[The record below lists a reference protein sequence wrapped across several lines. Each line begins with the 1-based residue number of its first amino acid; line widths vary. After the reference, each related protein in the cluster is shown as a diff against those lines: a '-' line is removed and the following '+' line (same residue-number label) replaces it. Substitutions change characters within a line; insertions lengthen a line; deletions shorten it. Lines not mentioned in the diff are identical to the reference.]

1 IARAPSYRWEVPPD
15 AAGPALRADGATFET
30 RPSTPVG
37 FAILSLTLLGTGP
50 AAGPLHPP
58 VKTAGKYAVSGPCG
72 DLLPVDRFTLTR
84 SRRA

>member
-1 IARAPSYRWEVPPD
+1 M
-15 AAGPALRADGATFET
+15 
-30 RPSTPVG
+30 
-37 FAILSLTLLGTGP
+37 SLTLLGTGP

-72 DLLPVDRFTLTR
+72 DLLPLDRCTLIR

>member
-1 IARAPSYRWEVPPD
+1 AQVKDQA
-15 AAGPALRADGATFET
+15 
-30 RPSTPVG
+30 STPVG

-72 DLLPVDRFTLTR
+72 DLLPVGRFTLTR